1 MSMRAVVFDGADR
14 PLVLDEKPE
23 ANLAP
28 DEVRI
33 DIAACGICGSD
44 LHMAHAP
51 ESFGLS
57 PGSVL
62 GHEFAGTVC
71 ERGSEVTSLQVG
83 DRVAVAPIRGCGN
96 CRDCAAGEPAWCKD
110 MSLIGGGYAERATVA
125 ARQCRIVPDD
135 VPLQDAAM
143 AEPTAVALH
152 AVKRAPSCTGAQ
164 VLVLGAGPIG
174 LLVGYWAR
182 RLGATEVVV
191 ADIAPYQEDRA
202 YSMGAT
208 RFEIS
213 DDGLAARLAAVGIC
227 PAVVFECVGR
237 KGLIDKS
244 VALVRPRGAV
254 VGIGLCIDTDTF
266 DGFAALHKEVTIY
279 MSAFFNMSEF
289 EVAIDSLKVA
299 QGAYPLNL
307 LTDRVDLDNA
317 PDAFAALYHKTTA
330 CKTLICP
337 H

>member
-110 MSLIGGGYAERATVA
+110 MSLIGGDMPNAQQLLRGNAG
-125 ARQCRIVPDD
+125 
-135 VPLQDAAM
+135 
-143 AEPTAVALH
+143 
-152 AVKRAPSCTGAQ
+152 SCLTTYRFRMQ
-164 VLVLGAGPIG
+164 QWPN
-174 LLVGYWAR
+174 R
-182 RLGATEVVV
+182 RLL
-191 ADIAPYQEDRA
+191 PY
-202 YSMGAT
+202 
-208 RFEIS
+208 
-213 DDGLAARLAAVGIC
+213 
-227 PAVVFECVGR
+227 
-237 KGLIDKS
+237 
-244 VALVRPRGAV
+244 
-254 VGIGLCIDTDTF
+254 
-266 DGFAALHKEVTIY
+266 
-279 MSAFFNMSEF
+279 
-289 EVAIDSLKVA
+289 
-299 QGAYPLNL
+299 
-307 LTDRVDLDNA
+307 
-317 PDAFAALYHKTTA
+317 
-330 CKTLICP
+330 TL
-337 H
+337 